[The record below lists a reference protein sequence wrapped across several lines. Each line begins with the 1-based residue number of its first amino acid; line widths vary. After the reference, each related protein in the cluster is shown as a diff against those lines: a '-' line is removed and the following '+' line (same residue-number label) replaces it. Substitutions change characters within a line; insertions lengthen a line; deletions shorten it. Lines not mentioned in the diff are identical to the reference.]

1 MKIRLTTEQTI
12 KGKDHDPGDEVIV
25 NKTLGE
31 EFIDAGWAERMIEE
45 TENRVVEMPE
55 NRTRGIP
62 GVRLFSGHKIFG
74 R

>member
-1 MKIRLTTEQTI
+1 MKIKLTTEQTI

-45 TENRVVEMPE
+45 TDNRVIDVPE
-55 NRTRGIP
+55 NR
-62 GVRLFSGHKIFG
+62 GVRRFSGHKVFG
-74 R
+74 RTNG